1 MDNQPNRNVS
11 EFKVYDR
18 RYVGVKETFA
28 YLLNDFSNTFNINGY
43 QDRFI
48 WDVVKIDFKTN
59 ALVNIFTGAWDI
71 INDPIIATLVDKTR
85 TR

>member
-18 RYVGVKETFA
+18 RYVGAKETFA
-28 YLLNDFSNTFNINGY
+28 YLLNDFSNAFNINGY

-59 ALVNIFTGAWDI
+59 ALVNIFTGAWD
-71 INDPIIATLVDKTR
+71 
-85 TR
+85 